1 MRKAISLVLAL
12 GLMSGSVFAQAALD
26 IPKPTFDFGYVPQQ
40 SVVSTDFWLK
50 SSGTED
56 LKILKV
62 IPGCGCT
69 KAPLE
74 KDVLVPGDST
84 RLEVIFSTKRF
95 TNRVTKN
102 PRIQTNAG
110 DQKVEFM
117 STVVRR
123 PDSTYPIVIKPY
135 KLDLSQP
142 GGGASDEIRFTVQN
156 ISDQDLSLLMVA
168 SRKELFSV
176 DLPGQIK
183 AGQSVEGVLKL
194 TADGAAKDFEK
205 SFTFEV
211 SDATTSRFTVPVKRS
226 LHPTPEPSPEVSST
240 GTRKGK

>member
-1 MRKAISLVLAL
+1 MRKSISLALVLAL
-12 GLMSGSVFAQAALD
+12 VSGSVLAQAVLD

-40 SVVSTDFWLK
+40 SVISTDFWLK

-69 KAPLE
+69 KAPLDKE
-74 KDVLVPGDST
+74 VLAPGDST
-84 RLEVIFSTKRF
+84 RLEVIFSSKRF
-95 TNRVTKN
+95 TNRVTKH

-110 DQKVEFM
+110 DQQVEFM

-142 GGGASDEIRFTVQN
+142 MNMTREEIRFTLQN
-156 ISDQDLSLLMVA
+156 VSDQDLSLSMVA
-168 SRKELFSV
+168 SRPDLFAV
-176 DLPGQIK
+176 TLPTKVK
-183 AGQSVEGVLKL
+183 AGQSAEGVLKL
-194 TADGAAKDFEK
+194 TADGKAKDFEK

-211 SDATTSRFTVPVKRS
+211 SDNVTSRYTVPVKRT
-226 LHPTPEPSPEVSST
+226 LRTTPEAGSDLTST
-240 GTRKGK
+240 GPVKGK